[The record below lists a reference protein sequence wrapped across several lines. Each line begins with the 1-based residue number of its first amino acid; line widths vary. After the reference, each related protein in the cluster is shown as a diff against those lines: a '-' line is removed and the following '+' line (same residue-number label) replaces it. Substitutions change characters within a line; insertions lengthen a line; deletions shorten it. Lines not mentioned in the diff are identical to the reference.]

1 VSNAI
6 LREYFSTKKVALYS
20 TGDGNCLFNAVST
33 CGVDKGD
40 NSTPVKQLRQPP
52 NVTFLHR
59 LKNYFAKAGMI
70 QVIFQNSW
78 FIKYFHQY
86 TLHKIFVSKYG
97 KNNDRTGFLNHTP
110 VLFACIIYIQLFL

>member
-20 TGDGNCLFNAVST
+20 TGDGDCLFNAVST
-33 CGVDKGD
+33 LVADNGD

-59 LKNYFAKAGMI
+59 LKKYFAKAGMI
-70 QVIFQNSW
+70 QVIFQNKW

-86 TLHKIFVSKYG
+86 TIQ
-97 KNNDRTGFLNHTP
+97 
-110 VLFACIIYIQLFL
+110 CIH